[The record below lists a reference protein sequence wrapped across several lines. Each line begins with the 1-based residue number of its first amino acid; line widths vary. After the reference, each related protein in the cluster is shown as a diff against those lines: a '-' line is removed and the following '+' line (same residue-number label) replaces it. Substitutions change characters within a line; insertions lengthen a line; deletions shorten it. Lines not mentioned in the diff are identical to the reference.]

1 MSRIPDDLK
10 SKYNHDD
17 KFRWVDSQLEK
28 FMKKHWAH
36 QGTLNLRNHRTNQ
49 HNRKRC
55 VWISN
60 QTYSIQCCV

>member
-28 FMKKHWAH
+28 FMNRQKELEEEIKSLKEENKNLKKY
-36 QGTLNLRNHRTNQ
+36 LRIDNG
-49 HNRKRC
+49 
-55 VWISN
+55 SN
-60 QTYSIQCCV
+60 KNED